1 MKKAY
6 AFAILASLFWGAG
19 FIGSKYALT
28 GFDAMW
34 VTFFRFFIATVFLL
48 PFVVTSNLSEFSF
61 KFFRKSFFCGF
72 LLMIMMFLQIKG
84 IEYTTIAKSGFIT
97 TTHAFITPI
106 LSYILFKDHLTKF
119 FLSMV
124 AMSFA
129 GIALLCEMDFSSLN
143 LGDLLTFLGA
153 VCTSFQLIYLSHS
166 LSKIKNI
173 ALFNLIQ
180 MFAVSFSAFI
190 FAVLFEGIEPLWNLT
205 LYTNT
210 NAVNGLVFM
219 GVFSTTIAF
228 YLQVRCQKHLK
239 GHVAG
244 VIYLIES
251 PIAAV
256 LGFIFFKE
264 ALSPQGVFGSFLVML
279 AIVLLLFEKEL
290 KKKFITF

>member
-6 AFAILASLFWGAG
+6 GFALLASLFWGAG
-19 FIGSKYALT
+19 FIGSKYALG

-48 PFVVTSNLSEFSF
+48 PFVVTSDFSELDF

-106 LSYILFKDHLTKF
+106 LSYIFFKDHLTKF

-124 AMSFA
+124 LISFA
-129 GIALLCEMDFSSLN
+129 GIALLCEMDFNSLN
-143 LGDLLTFLGA
+143 LGDLLTFIGA

-166 LSKIKNI
+166 LGNVKNVG
-173 ALFNLIQ
+173 LFNLIQ
-180 MFAVSFSAFI
+180 MFAVSTCAFVLAFI
-190 FAVLFEGIEPLWNLT
+190 FEGSEPLWNLT
-205 LYTNT
+205 LYTNK
-210 NAVNGLVFM
+210 NAVAGLIFM
-219 GVFSTTIAF
+219 GIFSTTIAF
-228 YLQVRCQKHLK
+228 YLQVKCQKILK

-256 LGFIFFKE
+256 LGFLFFNE
-264 ALSPQGVFGSFLVML
+264 LLSLQGVFGSFLVMF
-279 AIVLLLFEKEL
+279 AIVLLLFEKEI
-290 KKKFITF
+290 KRKFITV